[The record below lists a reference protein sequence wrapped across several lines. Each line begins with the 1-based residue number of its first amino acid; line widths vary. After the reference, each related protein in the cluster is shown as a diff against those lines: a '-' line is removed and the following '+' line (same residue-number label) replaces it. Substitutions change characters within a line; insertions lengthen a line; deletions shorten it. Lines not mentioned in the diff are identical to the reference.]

1 MITSAQF
8 FHHPET
14 FRTQSGESL
23 PGFTLAYESYG
34 ELNADASNVI
44 LLFHALSGTAH
55 AAGRCEAVPGVGDR
69 WTEDVRDGWWNDF
82 IGPGRPLDTQKYCV
96 ICANYLG
103 GCYGSTGPSSINP
116 ATGQPW
122 GSQFPHLSVNDVV
135 RSQVLLLDSLGI
147 KKLHAVIG
155 PSIGG
160 LKVCFFKIICFKSI
174 H

>member
-55 AAGRCEAVPGVGDR
+55 AAGHCTNDR
-69 WTEDVRDGWWNDF
+69 QN
-82 IGPGRPLDTQKYCV
+82 Q
-96 ICANYLG
+96 
-103 GCYGSTGPSSINP
+103 
-116 ATGQPW
+116 
-122 GSQFPHLSVNDVV
+122 
-135 RSQVLLLDSLGI
+135 
-147 KKLHAVIG
+147 
-155 PSIGG
+155 
-160 LKVCFFKIICFKSI
+160 
-174 H
+174 